1 MVGAAIVTAGTLMGA
16 GLASAA
22 PSRTSP
28 GAATPAP
35 TTAATPAPAPMA
47 TTRSASTPAPGPG
60 AHVMRKTPSGLAA
73 AGVSPTAHLT
83 YYGGPVISNAT
94 VQGVFWGTGTYGPNA
109 GPGGSMPA
117 FFNAVGSSAYF
128 DWLTEYNTPS
138 GTAQTIGHASS
149 AGEAT
154 ISPSVANNGST
165 IDDVNMQAELTAQLT
180 AGTLPAPQLDA
191 TGNVNTL
198 YALYFPAGKT
208 LTQGGLTGGVDWCA
222 YHNTVLYQGH
232 LVPYMVLP
240 AFTAGSSYTL
250 GCGSDPTNFNNF
262 TSVASHELV
271 ESVTDPG
278 IGLAFSAGPPLGWYD
293 LAAGTGEIGDICNAQ
308 HGTIAGYVVQ
318 KQFSNTTGTC
328 IVTRTLPTSDLFT
341 SVSPVRIIDSR
352 PSSQVGPY
360 NSAWGATT
368 TRNVSIIGVASVP
381 TGVDAVALNVT
392 VTDTTGYSHLDLWPA
407 GQAKPSASNLNWA
420 PGWTV
425 PNAVTVM
432 LGSSGQV
439 SVYNNG
445 GSADVVIDVV
455 GYYKAGVGAGLTSL
469 TPVRVTD
476 SRPSSQVGPFS
487 SPWAPGQTRDVAVAG
502 AGSTA
507 GVPADAAAVVVN
519 ATVTDTT
526 GYSNL
531 VVWPTGQPKPVASSL
546 NWSPGW
552 TVPNAVTV
560 KVGSLGQISL
570 YNNSGSVDV
579 VVDVVGY
586 FEPGTGAAFHPLSP
600 VRINDSRPSSQVG
613 AYSSPWGGAVTRPV
627 GVDTAGVPSSAVG
640 VLMNVTVTDTTGNSH
655 LDLWPAGQVKPSS
668 SSLNWAPGWTIPNSV
683 TAKVGSGGQVEVYNN
698 SGSADV
704 IVDTA
709 GYYA

>member
-1 MVGAAIVTAGTLMGA
+1 MSFSTRGGRLIAAAAVAVAGALLGTGF
-16 GLASAA
+16 ASAA
-22 PSRTSP
+22 
-28 GAATPAP
+28 
-35 TTAATPAPAPMA
+35 TAAPAASGAPAAQAVQTGQAAIGSRP
-47 TTRSASTPAPGPG
+47 S
-60 AHVMRKTPSGLAA
+60 AHVMRKTPQGLASLA
-73 AGVSPTAHLT
+73 VPAGTHLT
-83 YYGGPVISNAT
+83 YYGGPVIANAK
-94 VQGVFWGTGTYGPNA
+94 VQGVFWGAGTYGPNA

-117 FFNAVGSSAYF
+117 FFDAIGSSAYF

-138 GTAQTIGHASS
+138 GTAQTVGHASS

-154 ISPSVANNGST
+154 ITPSLANNGAT
-165 IDDVNMQAELTAQLT
+165 IDDANMRTELVNQLT
-180 AGTLPAPQLDA
+180 AGTLPAPELDA
-191 TGNVNTL
+191 TGHVNTL

-222 YHNTVLYQGH
+222 YHGTAVFQGR

-250 GCGSDPTNFNNF
+250 GCGSNPTTFNNF

-271 ESVTDPG
+271 EAVTDPG
-278 IGLAFSAGPPLGWYD
+278 IGLATSAGPPLGWYD
-293 LAAGTGEIGDICNAQ
+293 LTNGEIGDICNAQ
-308 HGTIAGYVVQ
+308 QGTIAGYTVQ

-328 IVTRTLPTSDLFT
+328 IVTRPLPTSDLFT

-360 NSAWGATT
+360 NSAWGPTT
-368 TRNVSIIGVASVP
+368 TRNVSIIGVAGVP
-381 TGVDAVALNVT
+381 AGADAVALNVT

-420 PGWTV
+420 PGWTI

-432 LGSSGQV
+432 LGTSGQV
-439 SVYNNG
+439 SVYNNA
-445 GSADVVIDVV
+445 GSANVVIDVV
-455 GYYKAGVGAGLTSL
+455 GYYKTGVGAGFTSL
-469 TPVRVTD
+469 TPVRITD
-476 SRPSSQVGPFS
+476 SRPSSQVGPYA
-487 SPWAPGQTRDVAVAG
+487 SPWAPGQTRDVSVAG
-502 AGSTA
+502 PGSTA
-507 GVPADAAAVVVN
+507 GVPADADAVVVN

-531 VVWPTGQPKPVASSL
+531 VVWPKGQTKPVASSL

-560 KVGSLGQISL
+560 KVGSNGQVSL
-570 YNNSGSVDV
+570 YNNSGSVNV
-579 VVDVVGY
+579 IIDVVGY

-600 VRINDSRPSSQVG
+600 VRITDSRPSSQVG
-613 AYSSPWGGAVTRPV
+613 PYASPWGGGVTRSI
-627 GVDTAGVPSSAVG
+627 GVATGGVPTSAVG

-655 LDLWPAGQVKPSS
+655 LDLWPAGHVKPSS

-683 TAKVGSGGQVEVYNN
+683 TAKVGTNNQVNVYNN
-698 SGSADV
+698 TGSTNV

-709 GYYA
+709 GYYG